1 MRVLIGEQA
10 QQLATGR
17 AEQLL
22 IDGHEPATALTI
34 RAVRL
39 KLAELPDALLLGSL
53 GGISDTIALLRDL
66 RAGAIHRTDNT
77 VPVVVVGADTDV
89 DRIRYYRAG
98 ADALLASDSSP
109 LLIAAALEALHRRTG
124 PPALRLLKVASLIV
138 DVDARAARVEDRDLS
153 LTRLEFDLLQTLASH
168 PGKAFTRA
176 ELTRE
181 VWGYDPAAAGTSR
194 TIDSTASRLRKKL
207 EEAGGDQ
214 LLHGIRGVGWR
225 LTR

>member
-1 MRVLIGEQA
+1 MRVLIAEQA
-10 QQLATGR
+10 QHLATDR

-22 IDGHEPATALTI
+22 IDRHEPATALTT
-34 RAVRL
+34 RAVEL
-39 KLAELPDALLLGSL
+39 KLAEMPDALLLGNL
-53 GGISDTIALLRDL
+53 GGSAETIALLRDL
-66 RAGAIHRTDNT
+66 RGGAIHRADNA
-77 VPVVVVGADTDV
+77 VPVLVVGADSDP

-98 ADALLASDSSP
+98 ADALLASGSSP
-109 LLIAAALEALHRRTG
+109 LLLTAALEALYRRTG
-124 PPALRLLKVASLIV
+124 APAPRLLKAAGLVV
-138 DVDARAARVEDRDLS
+138 DVDARAAWVEDRDLS

-181 VWGYDPAAAGTSR
+181 VWGYDPAATGPSR

-207 EEAGGDQ
+207 QEAGAEQ
-214 LLHGIRGVGWR
+214 LIHGIRGVGWR